1 MTRSLIITALWL
13 TLPATSLAAPD
24 GHGPPPGH
32 HGPPAAEVAQLME
45 KVKERYPEK
54 WEYLQK
60 LQADNPKKFHDSLR
74 KLRRHMMGQSSPEAD
89 ARMLKIKE
97 LNVRFK
103 KAVEVYKGAEDKD
116 KDKLRKDLLSI
127 ASEMFNAKQEARK
140 RRLEAAKK
148 KITALETE
156 IKNREAKRSELLE
169 EFVDEATGD
178 VLKGL

>member
-1 MTRSLIITALWL
+1 
-13 TLPATSLAAPD
+13 
-24 GHGPPPGH
+24 
-32 HGPPAAEVAQLME
+32 ME

-74 KLRRHMMGQSSPEAD
+74 KLRRHMMKHSGPEAE
-89 ARMLKIKE
+89 ARMVKMKE

-103 KAVEVYKGAEDKD
+103 KAVEAYKGAKDKD

-156 IKNREAKRSELLE
+156 IKNREAKRSELIE

-178 VLKGL
+178 ALKGL